1 MADLLD
7 SNEIFFTSFE
17 PKMQNRFIM
26 YIDGIPAYMIKAS
39 GRPSI
44 NNNTV
49 TLDHINLKRY
59 VKGKSEWNTIEITL
73 YDPVVPSAAQACM
86 EWVRLAHESVTGR
99 NGYADFYKKD
109 IVINVLG
116 PVGDKVEEWTLKGA
130 FPESVNFGSMD
141 WANGEPVMVTMTLR
155 MDYCIL
161 QY

>member
-1 MADLLD
+1 MAELLD
-7 SNEIFFTSFE
+7 QNEIFFTSFE
-17 PKMQNRFIM
+17 PKVQNRFIM
-26 YIDGIPAYMIKAS
+26 YIEGIPAYMIKAI

-59 VKGKSEWNTIEITL
+59 IKGKSEWNTLEIQL
-73 YDPVVPSAAQACM
+73 YDPIVPSAAQATM

-109 IVINVLG
+109 ITINVLG

-130 FPESVNFGSMD
+130 FPENVNFNSMD
-141 WANGEPVMVTMTLR
+141 WATADPVMVTITLR